1 MKQPLLRRAP
11 SFPQAGTWFAAVI
24 IALHVECAALAE
36 SGPALAHPLT
46 YAHITRTNPNFSL
59 HIATVNLA
67 DARIRVRVARG
78 GADPDGDGPWTTTLL
93 PTSEIAKR
101 EQFDLAVNG
110 DFFVI
115 PGAEEAGGIP
125 PRYVRG
131 TSARPRGW
139 AMTDG
144 ELWHRTESKRPYVAI
159 TLSNT
164 VQIAEA
170 GPESHPDAH
179 AHQIMGGGQII
190 VQHGKPV
197 TYRSTFATN
206 RHPRTVI
213 GHDPANQRLVF
224 LVVDGR
230 QPQLSIGMT
239 LSELST
245 EMLRLGCQTA
255 VNLDGGGSTTMT
267 YRRASDATISVMNS
281 TSDRRERAV
290 ANVIGVS
297 VMTSNATR

>member
-1 MKQPLLRRAP
+1 MRQFTLEHATPLCRVSVWFVLGFVA
-11 SFPQAGTWFAAVI
+11 FIAGWQVQ
-24 IALHVECAALAE
+24 AE
-36 SGPALAHPLT
+36 SGLAHAYPIT
-46 YAHITRTNPNFSL
+46 YEHITRTNPNFSL
-59 HIATVNLA
+59 HIATVNLV

-101 EQFDLAVNG
+101 EKFDLAVNG

-115 PGAEEAGGIP
+115 PGAGDSNGIP
-125 PRYVRG
+125 PKYIRG
-131 TSARPRGW
+131 TAARPRGW

-144 ELWHRTESKRPYVAI
+144 DLWHRSESKRPYIAI
-159 TLSNT
+159 SASNT
-164 VQIAEA
+164 IQIAEA
-170 GPESHPDAH
+170 GPESNPDSYAL
-179 AHQIMGGGQII
+179 QIMGGGQII
-190 VQHGKPV
+190 VRDGKPV
-197 TYRSTFATN
+197 SYRSSFATN

-213 GHDPANQRLVF
+213 GHDPTTQRLVF

-230 QPQLSIGMT
+230 QPQLSVGMT

-267 YRRASDATISVMNS
+267 YRSLGKAALRVMNS
-281 TSDRRERAV
+281 PSDRKERVV
-290 ANVIGVS
+290 ANVIGVT
-297 VMTSNATR
+297 VINPHAPR